1 MLRIYKIDININD
14 LFIFRFVEYK
24 PTSLERS
31 YKYDLL
37 TEHDLG
43 VTIDLI
49 NPDTYRIEPG
59 GLYCTIQVILVL
71 YLSSFHMTSQYPY
84 FHCCN

>member
-1 MLRIYKIDININD
+1 MCML
-14 LFIFRFVEYK
+14 FRFVEYK

-43 VTIDLI
+43 VNIDLI

-59 GLYCTIQVILVL
+59 GALTLQYDKHCKSYSKDVNIIFVNFTVPSCVHLLEYTCRVL
-71 YLSSFHMTSQYPY
+71 Y
-84 FHCCN
+84 

>member
-1 MLRIYKIDININD
+1 MCML
-14 LFIFRFVEYK
+14 FRFVEYK

-43 VTIDLI
+43 VNIDLI

-59 GLYCTIQVILVL
+59 GALTLQ
-71 YLSSFHMTSQYPY
+71 
-84 FHCCN
+84 